1 MGGDLSLDE
10 LEKANS
16 KEFKKRLREK
26 VLRLKNERNA
36 YIVAHNYQNYEVQEV
51 ADILGDSLALSKA
64 TIGLGAKVIVFCGVD
79 FMAETAKILNPEKR
93 VILPVR
99 EADCPM
105 ALMVTAERLREKKK
119 ETPDAAVVCYVNSSA
134 EVKAESD
141 IACTSSNAVQIVK
154 SLPQKQILFVPDKN
168 LGHYVQRFCPE
179 KEIILW
185 QGFCTTHIRVTAE
198 EVRQAKARHPNA
210 LFVAH
215 PECPPDVIDLADHV
229 CSTSGFSSFIA
240 QSLADTFIVGTEVGM
255 IFKLKKD
262 HPGKRFIMP
271 TEHFVCQT
279 MKMTTLGWVAHAL
292 EVMEHDIQVPEPIR
306 RRAEVTL
313 RRMMDVSKDHPNAV
327 IASY

>member
-1 MGGDLSLDE
+1 MIE
-10 LEKANS
+10 PQIEAIETS
-16 KEFKKRLREK
+16 KEYKKKLRDK
-26 VLRLKNERNA
+26 VLRLKKERNA

-64 TIGLGAKVIVFCGVD
+64 AIGTGADVVVFCGVD
-79 FMAETAKILNPEKR
+79 FMAESAKILNPEKK
-93 VILPVR
+93 VLLPVR

-105 ALMVTAERLREKKK
+105 ALMANAERLRERKKQY
-119 ETPDAAVVCYVNSSA
+119 PDAAVVCYVNSSA

-141 IACTSSNAVQIVK
+141 IACTSANAVQVVK
-154 SLPQKQILFVPDKN
+154 SLPHKRVLFVPDKN

-185 QGFCTTHIRVTAE
+185 QGFCTTHIRITA
-198 EVRQAKARHPNA
+198 QDILKAKEKYPNA
-210 LFVAH
+210 PFIVH

-229 CSTSGFSSFIA
+229 CSTSGYSPYIA
-240 QSLADTFIVGTEVGM
+240 KSPADTFIIGTEVGM

-262 HPGKRFIMP
+262 HPAKRFVMP
-271 TEHFVCQT
+271 TEQFVCQT

-292 EVMEHDIQVPEPIR
+292 EVMEHDIQIPEPIR
-306 RRAEVTL
+306 VRAEACL
-313 RRMMDVSKDHPNAV
+313 QRMMNISKDHPNAV

>member
-1 MGGDLSLDE
+1 MNLDI
-10 LEKANS
+10 LEKPTARDL
-16 KEFKKRLREK
+16 KKKLREK
-26 VLRLKNERNA
+26 VLRLKKERNA
-36 YIVAHNYQNYEVQEV
+36 YIVAHNYQNYEVQEI

-64 TIGLGAKVIVFCGVD
+64 AIGVDADMIVFCGVD
-79 FMAETAKILNPEKR
+79 FMAESAKILNPEKT

-105 ALMVTAERLREKKK
+105 ALMATGERLREKKK
-119 ETPDAAVVCYVNSSA
+119 EYPDAAVVCYVNSSA

-141 IACTSSNAVQIVK
+141 IACTSSNAIQIVK
-154 SLPQKQILFVPDKN
+154 SLPHKRILFVPDKN

-198 EVRQAKARHPNA
+198 DILRTKEKYPLAP
-210 LFVAH
+210 FIAH

-229 CSTSGFSSFIA
+229 CSTSGFSPYIA
-240 QSLADTFIVGTEVGM
+240 KSAADTFIIGTEVGM

-262 HPGKRFIMP
+262 HPAKRFVMP
-271 TEHFVCQT
+271 TEQFVCQT

-292 EVMEHDIQVPEPIR
+292 EVMEHKIEIPEAIR

-313 RRMMDVSKDHPNAV
+313 RRMMDVSKDHPNAA

>member
-1 MGGDLSLDE
+1 MIPQE
-10 LEKANS
+10 FIPTENS
-16 KEFKKRLREK
+16 KEYKKKLREK
-26 VLRLKNERNA
+26 VLRLKKERNA

-64 TIGLGAKVIVFCGVD
+64 AIGTGADMIVFCGVD
-79 FMAETAKILNPEKR
+79 FMAESAKILNPEKT

-119 ETPDAAVVCYVNSSA
+119 EYPDAAVVCYVNSSA

-141 IACTSSNAVQIVK
+141 IACTSSNAVEVVK
-154 SLPQKQILFVPDKN
+154 SLPHKQIIFVPDKN

-185 QGFCTTHIRVTAE
+185 QGFCTTHIRVTAQDVLRTKE
-198 EVRQAKARHPNA
+198 KYPDAP
-210 LFVAH
+210 FIAH
-215 PECPPDVIDLADHV
+215 PECPPDVIDLADFV
-229 CSTSGFSSFIA
+229 CSTSGFSSYVGK
-240 QSLADTFIVGTEVGM
+240 SPADTFIIGTEVGI

-262 HPGKRFIMP
+262 HPTKRFIMP
-271 TEHFVCQT
+271 TEQFVCQT

-292 EVMEHDIQVPEPIR
+292 ETGEHAIEIPEAVR
-306 RRAEVTL
+306 RRAETTL
-313 RRMMDVSKDHPNAV
+313 KRMMEVSKDHPNAV

>member
-1 MGGDLSLDE
+1 MELE
-10 LEKANS
+10 HLEKATT
-16 KEFKKRLREK
+16 KEFKVKLREK
-26 VLRLKNERNA
+26 VLRLKKERNA

-64 TIGLGAKVIVFCGVD
+64 AIGVGADLVVFCGVD
-79 FMAETAKILNPEKR
+79 FMAESAKILNPEKT
-93 VILPVR
+93 VLLPVR

-105 ALMVTAERLREKKK
+105 ALMASAERVREKKK
-119 ETPDAAVVCYVNSSA
+119 EHPDAAVVCYVNSSA

-154 SLPQKQILFVPDKN
+154 SLPQKKILFIPDKN

-185 QGFCTTHIRVTAE
+185 SGFCTTHIRVTAE
-198 EVRQAKARHPNA
+198 DIRRSKEKFPDAP
-210 LFVAH
+210 FIAH

-229 CSTSGFSSFIA
+229 CATSGFSSYIA
-240 QSLADTFIVGTEVGM
+240 KSKAETFIIGTEVGM

-262 HPGKRFIMP
+262 HPTKRFIMP
-271 TEHFVCQT
+271 TEQFVCQT
-279 MKMTTLGWVAHAL
+279 MKMTTLGWVAHSL
-292 EVMEHDIQVPEPIR
+292 EVLEHKIEIPEPIR
-306 RRAEVTL
+306 QRAEVSL
-313 RRMMDVSKDHPNAV
+313 RRMMDISKDHPNAV

>member
-1 MGGDLSLDE
+1 M
-10 LEKANS
+10 LEPQIETIETS
-16 KEFKKRLREK
+16 KEYKKKLRDK
-26 VLRLKNERNA
+26 VLRLKKERNA

-64 TIGLGAKVIVFCGVD
+64 AIGTGSDVVVFCGVD
-79 FMAETAKILNPEKR
+79 FMAESAKILNPEKK
-93 VILPVR
+93 VLLPVR

-105 ALMVTAERLREKKK
+105 ALMASAERVRESKKK
-119 ETPDAAVVCYVNSSA
+119 YPDAAVVCYVNSSA

-141 IACTSSNAVQIVK
+141 IACTSANAVQIVK

-168 LGHYVQRFCPE
+168 LGHYVQRFCPD

-185 QGFCTTHIRVTAE
+185 QGFCTTHIRITAQD
-198 EVRQAKARHPNA
+198 VLKAKTKYPNA
-210 LFVAH
+210 PFIVH

-229 CSTSGFSSFIA
+229 CSTSGFGPYIA
-240 QSLADTFIVGTEVGM
+240 KSPAETFIIGTEVGM

-262 HPGKRFIMP
+262 HPAKRFVMP
-271 TEHFVCQT
+271 TEQFVCQT

-292 EVMEHDIQVPEPIR
+292 EVMEHQIEVPEPIR
-306 RRAEVTL
+306 LRAEKTL

>member
-1 MGGDLSLDE
+1 MTQTLE
-10 LEKANS
+10 ILEKANS
-16 KEFKKRLREK
+16 KELKARLREK
-26 VLRLKNERNA
+26 VLCLKKERNA

-64 TIGLGAKVIVFCGVD
+64 TVGTGYDLIVFCGVD
-79 FMAETAKILNPEKR
+79 FMAESAKILNPEKT

-105 ALMVTAERLREKKK
+105 ALMVTPERLREKKK
-119 ETPDAAVVCYVNSSA
+119 EYPDAAVVCYVNSSA
-134 EVKAESD
+134 AVKAESD
-141 IACTSSNAVQIVK
+141 IACTSANAIQIVK
-154 SLPQKQILFVPDKN
+154 SLPHKRILFVPDKN

-179 KEIILW
+179 KEIMLW

-198 EVRQAKARHPNA
+198 DIRNMKEKYPDAP
-210 LFVAH
+210 FIAH
-215 PECPPDVIDLADHV
+215 PECPPDVLDLADHI
-229 CSTSGFSSFIA
+229 CSTSGFSPYIA
-240 QSLADTFIVGTEVGM
+240 KSPAPTFIIGTEVGM

-262 HPGKRFIMP
+262 HPAKRFVMP
-271 TEHFVCQT
+271 TEQFVCQT

-292 EVMEHDIQVPEPIR
+292 EVLEHKIEIPEPIR
-306 RRAEVTL
+306 QRAEITL

>member
-1 MGGDLSLDE
+1 MELEL
-10 LEKANS
+10 LEKATT
-16 KEFKKRLREK
+16 KEFKAKLKEK
-26 VLRLKNERNA
+26 VLRLKKERNA

-64 TIGLGAKVIVFCGVD
+64 AIGVGADVIAFCGVD
-79 FMAETAKILNPEKR
+79 FMAESAKILNPEKT

-105 ALMVTAERLREKKK
+105 ALMANAERLREKKK
-119 ETPDAAVVCYVNSSA
+119 EHPDAAVVCYVNSSA

-141 IACTSSNAVQIVK
+141 IACTSSNAIQIVK
-154 SLPQKQILFVPDKN
+154 SLPQKKILFVPDKN

-185 QGFCTTHIRVTAE
+185 SGFCTTHIRVTAE
-198 EVRQAKARHPNA
+198 DIRRAKEKYPKAP
-210 LFVAH
+210 FIAH

-229 CSTSGFSSFIA
+229 CSTSGFSPYIA
-240 QSLADTFIVGTEVGM
+240 KSGADTFIIGTEVGM

-262 HPGKRFIMP
+262 HPSKRFIMP
-271 TEHFVCQT
+271 TEQFVCQT

-292 EVMEHDIQVPEPIR
+292 EKMEHKIEIPELIR
-306 RRAEVTL
+306 QRAELTL

>member
-1 MGGDLSLDE
+1 MIPQE
-10 LEKANS
+10 FVPTENS
-16 KEFKKRLREK
+16 KEYKKKLREK
-26 VLRLKNERNA
+26 VLRLKKERNA

-64 TIGLGAKVIVFCGVD
+64 AIGTGADMIVFCGVD
-79 FMAETAKILNPEKR
+79 FMAESAKILNPEKT

-119 ETPDAAVVCYVNSSA
+119 EYPAAAVVCYVNSSA

-141 IACTSSNAVQIVK
+141 IACTSSNAVEVVK
-154 SLPQKQILFVPDKN
+154 SLPHKQIIFVPDKN

-185 QGFCTTHIRVTAE
+185 QGFCTTHIPSDGAGRFKNERKISGRA
-198 EVRQAKARHPNA
+198 
-210 LFVAH
+210 FIAH
-215 PECPPDVIDLADHV
+215 PECPPDVIDLADFV
-229 CSTSGFSSFIA
+229 CSTSGFSPYVAKSP
-240 QSLADTFIVGTEVGM
+240 ADTFIVGTEVGI

-262 HPGKRFIMP
+262 HPTKRFIMP
-271 TEHFVCQT
+271 TEQLVCQT

-292 EVMEHDIQVPEPIR
+292 ETMEHQIEIPKPIKQ
-306 RRAEVTL
+306 RAEATL
-313 RRMMDVSKDHPNAV
+313 KRMMEVSKDHPNAV

>member
-1 MGGDLSLDE
+1 MNLDI
-10 LEKANS
+10 LEKPTARDL
-16 KEFKKRLREK
+16 KKKLREK
-26 VLRLKNERNA
+26 VLRLKKERNA
-36 YIVAHNYQNYEVQEV
+36 YIVAHNYQNYEVQEI

-64 TIGLGAKVIVFCGVD
+64 AIGVDADMIVFCGVD
-79 FMAETAKILNPEKR
+79 FMAESAKILNPEKT

-105 ALMVTAERLREKKK
+105 ALMATGERLREKKK
-119 ETPDAAVVCYVNSSA
+119 EYPDAAVVCYVNSSA

-141 IACTSSNAVQIVK
+141 IACTSSNAIQIVK
-154 SLPQKQILFVPDKN
+154 SLPHKRILFVPDKN

-198 EVRQAKARHPNA
+198 DILRTKEKYPLAP
-210 LFVAH
+210 FIAH

-229 CSTSGFSSFIA
+229 CSTSGFSPYIA
-240 QSLADTFIVGTEVGM
+240 KSAADTFIIGTEVGM

-262 HPGKRFIMP
+262 HPAKRFVMP
-271 TEHFVCQT
+271 TEQFVCQT

-292 EVMEHDIQVPEPIR
+292 EVMEHKIEIPEAIR

>member
-1 MGGDLSLDE
+1 ME
-10 LEKANS
+10 LAVREKANPREL
-16 KEFKKRLREK
+16 KNRLREK
-26 VLRLKNERNA
+26 VLRLKKERNA

-64 TIGLGAKVIVFCGVD
+64 AIGAGSDVIVFCGVD
-79 FMAETAKILNPEKR
+79 FMAESAKILSPEKT
-93 VILPVR
+93 VLLPVR

-119 ETPDAAVVCYVNSSA
+119 EYPDAAVVCYVNTSA

-154 SLPQKQILFVPDKN
+154 SLPNKRILFVPDKN

-185 QGFCTTHIRVTAE
+185 QGFCTTHIRITAQDILDTKE
-198 EVRQAKARHPNA
+198 KYPNSR
-210 LFVAH
+210 FIAH

-229 CSTSGFSSFIA
+229 CSTSGFSPYIAKTDVENFI
-240 QSLADTFIVGTEVGM
+240 IGTEVGM

-262 HPGKRFIMP
+262 HPSKRFIMP
-271 TEHFVCQT
+271 TEQFVCQT
-279 MKMTTLGWVAHAL
+279 MKMTTLGWLAHSL
-292 EVMEHDIQVPEPIR
+292 EVMEHQIEIPEDIRV
-306 RRAEVTL
+306 RAKQTL
-313 RRMMDVSKDHPNAV
+313 QRMMDVSKDHPNAV

>member
-1 MGGDLSLDE
+1 MK
-10 LEKANS
+10 EK
-16 KEFKKRLREK
+16 LREK
-26 VLRLKNERNA
+26 VFRLKKERNA
-36 YIVAHNYQNYEVQEV
+36 YLVAHNYQNFEVQEV

-64 TIGLGAKVIVFCGVD
+64 AIGTGAAVIVFCGVD
-79 FMAETAKILNPEKR
+79 FMAESAKILNPEKT

-105 ALMVTAERLREKKK
+105 ALMATADRLREKKK
-119 ETPDAAVVCYVNSSA
+119 EFPDAAVVCYVNSSA

-154 SLPQKQILFVPDKN
+154 SLPHRQILFVPDKN
-168 LGHYVQRFCPE
+168 LGHYVRRFCPE

-185 QGFCTTHIRVTAE
+185 SGFCTTHIRVTAE
-198 EVRQAKARHPNA
+198 DVLRTKAKYPGAP
-210 LFVAH
+210 FIAH

-229 CSTSGFSSFIA
+229 CSTSGFSPYIA
-240 QSLADTFIVGTEVGM
+240 KSRADTFIIGTEMGM

-262 HPGKRFIMP
+262 HPTKRFIVP
-271 TEHFVCQT
+271 TEQFVCQT

-292 EVMEHDIQVPEPIR
+292 EVLEHRIEIPEGIR
-306 RRAEVTL
+306 QRAEKTL